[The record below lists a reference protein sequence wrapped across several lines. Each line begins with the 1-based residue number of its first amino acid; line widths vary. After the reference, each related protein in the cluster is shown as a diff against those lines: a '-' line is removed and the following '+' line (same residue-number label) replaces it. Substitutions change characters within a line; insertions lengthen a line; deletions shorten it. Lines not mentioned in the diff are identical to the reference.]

1 MVEHVGQRGRRL
13 QDIVYRA
20 EQGRVRHNGDRRGFD
35 RGLHDGDV
43 VPPVPRDSLSGQRS
57 HLRRLIDPDDH
68 TGAAH
73 PVSQTFEAQAGPAA
87 HIEHNIADSQR
98 ECVDDPQPVTL
109 EGSRPAVVEL
119 GVAPV

>member
-20 EQGRVRHNGDRRGFD
+20 EQGRVRHNGDGRGFD

-43 VPPVPRDSLSGQRS
+43 VPPVPRDSLSGQRN
-57 HLRRLIDPDDH
+57 HRRRLIDSDDH

-73 PVSQTFEAQAGPAA
+73 PISQTFEAQAGPAA

-98 ECVDDPQPVTL
+98 EV
-109 EGSRPAVVEL
+109 RR
-119 GVAPV
+119 